1 MKEAGPRVVRPWSP
15 LDPPMQMVRSSDTKS
30 HMIGVSDF
38 KAARLVYSSFRNLY
52 KVAKTVGN
60 LGIKGF

>member
-30 HMIGVSDF
+30 HMIGVSGF
-38 KAARLVYSSFRNLY
+38 KTAPSVYLSSRNLY
-52 KVAKTVGN
+52 KAANTGDNV
-60 LGIKGF
+60 GIKGL